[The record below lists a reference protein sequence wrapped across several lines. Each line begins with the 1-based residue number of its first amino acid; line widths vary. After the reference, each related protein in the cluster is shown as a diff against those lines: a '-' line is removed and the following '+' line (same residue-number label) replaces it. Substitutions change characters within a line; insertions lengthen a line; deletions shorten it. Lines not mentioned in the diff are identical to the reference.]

1 MSVLGGPCPTLRSTL
16 APIIAV
22 DRARSASQV
31 FLDRR
36 TGASIEAMVGQG
48 PPCEQPSRRR
58 AWAQGIRWRDRR
70 RGVDL
75 RKDRPGHP
83 SNPES
88 AMHSSMSQSQHTQ
101 PQIAHGV
108 AARSLSDLYSRLK
121 RIAGRQLGQSPSPAT
136 LSATVLV
143 HEAYLRVAGG
153 GHLEARDES
162 HLLSLWTR
170 TMRHVLIDYCRA
182 RATAKRSGHKLDID
196 ELDCAQR
203 ADPDALLALEQ
214 SLRALDAHDPRLAQ
228 VIELRVFAG
237 LDSHGI
243 AAQLGVDVRTVQRD
257 WVRARAWLQD
267 SLAAG

>member
-1 MSVLGGPCPTLRSTL
+1 MHTPTVHASNV
-16 APIIAV
+16 P
-22 DRARSASQV
+22 SA
-31 FLDRR
+31 
-36 TGASIEAMVGQG
+36 
-48 PPCEQPSRRR
+48 
-58 AWAQGIRWRDRR
+58 
-70 RGVDL
+70 
-75 RKDRPGHP
+75 
-83 SNPES
+83 
-88 AMHSSMSQSQHTQ
+88 
-101 PQIAHGV
+101 

-121 RIAGRQLGQSPSPAT
+121 RIAGRQLGKAASPAT

-143 HEAYLRVAGG
+143 HEAYLRFAVAGR
-153 GHLEARDES
+153 LDVRDDS

-196 ELDCAQR
+196 ELDCAER

-214 SLRALDAHDPRLAQ
+214 ALRALDAHDPRLAQ

-237 LDSHGI
+237 LDSAGI

-267 SLAAG
+267 AVDPR

>member
-1 MSVLGGPCPTLRSTL
+1 
-16 APIIAV
+16 
-22 DRARSASQV
+22 
-31 FLDRR
+31 
-36 TGASIEAMVGQG
+36 
-48 PPCEQPSRRR
+48 
-58 AWAQGIRWRDRR
+58 
-70 RGVDL
+70 
-75 RKDRPGHP
+75 
-83 SNPES
+83 
-88 AMHSSMSQSQHTQ
+88 MHSAKAQPNCTQ
-101 PQIAHGV
+101 PQIAQSV

-121 RIAGRQLGQSPSPAT
+121 RIAGRQLGQAPSPAT

-182 RATAKRSGHKLDID
+182 RSTAKRSGHKLDID

-237 LDSHGI
+237 LDSHAI

-257 WVRARAWLQD
+257 WVRARAWL
-267 SLAAG
+267 SESVV

>member
-1 MSVLGGPCPTLRSTL
+1 MSI
-16 APIIAV
+16 APPAPF
-22 DRARSASQV
+22 A
-31 FLDRR
+31 
-36 TGASIEAMVGQG
+36 
-48 PPCEQPSRRR
+48 QP
-58 AWAQGIRWRDRR
+58 
-70 RGVDL
+70 
-75 RKDRPGHP
+75 
-83 SNPES
+83 
-88 AMHSSMSQSQHTQ
+88 
-101 PQIAHGV
+101 
-108 AARSLSDLYSRLK
+108 LSELYGRLK
-121 RIAGRQLGQSPSPAT
+121 RIAGRQLGQSPSPPT

-153 GHLEARDES
+153 SPVEIQDES

-182 RATAKRSGHKLDID
+182 RSTAKRNGHKIDID

-203 ADPDALLALEQ
+203 ADPDGLLALEQ
-214 SLRALDAHDPRLAQ
+214 ALRALEAHDPRLAE

-237 LDSHGI
+237 LDSQGI

>member
-1 MSVLGGPCPTLRSTL
+1 MHRPT
-16 APIIAV
+16 AQPK
-22 DRARSASQV
+22 
-31 FLDRR
+31 R
-36 TGASIEAMVGQG
+36 TQAQIT
-48 PPCEQPSRRR
+48 
-58 AWAQGIRWRDRR
+58 QGI
-70 RGVDL
+70 
-75 RKDRPGHP
+75 
-83 SNPES
+83 
-88 AMHSSMSQSQHTQ
+88 
-101 PQIAHGV
+101 

>member
-1 MSVLGGPCPTLRSTL
+1 MHSPDARPHSPPST
-16 APIIAV
+16 
-22 DRARSASQV
+22 
-31 FLDRR
+31 
-36 TGASIEAMVGQG
+36 VGQK
-48 PPCEQPSRRR
+48 
-58 AWAQGIRWRDRR
+58 A
-70 RGVDL
+70 
-75 RKDRPGHP
+75 
-83 SNPES
+83 
-88 AMHSSMSQSQHTQ
+88 
-101 PQIAHGV
+101 
-108 AARSLSDLYSRLK
+108 AARSLSDLYARLK
-121 RIAGRQLGQSPSPAT
+121 RIAGRQLGQAPSPAT

-153 GHLEARDES
+153 GLLEARDES

-237 LDSHGI
+237 LDTHGI
-243 AAQLGVDVRTVQRD
+243 AAQLGLDVRTVQRD

-267 SLAAG
+267 SVAPC